1 MKKKIM
7 IIGMS
12 VLMTMTGL
20 KAQQEILDKNDF
32 RITNFIDLNVS
43 TWTVVDNDSI
53 DLNVSKSNSYSKQE
67 DNKKK
72 RIKENQQVIGGI
84 LVSVL
89 FPAVIYFATNIKY
102 KEGNSYNGSGG
113 SSGCGTVQCS
123 ENAVSTGQRCK
134 NETTDCSGRCH
145 HHR

>member
-7 IIGMS
+7 MIGMS

-32 RITNFIDLNVS
+32 FDGR

-123 ENAVSTGQRCK
+123 GIAKSTGQQCK